1 MIRLYYCL
9 LLMGSNSLYYARI
22 YNINLGGKK
31 NNMGAIEILLI
42 SIGLAMDAFAVSV
55 CKGLAMKKMN
65 WKKAAIIGLYFGI
78 FQAVMPVIGYFLGT
92 TFEKF
97 ITYVDHWVAFILL
110 VGIGINMVKEAFNKE
125 SENRNDN
132 VDMKTMLVLSI
143 ATSIDAL
150 AIGITFACLKIHI
163 VMPVITIGLI
173 TFIISVIGVKI
184 GNRFG
189 NKYEKKAEIMGGVI
203 LILLGIKILL
213 EHCGIERLAP
223 IFNESTGKN
232 EYRPLYKIASS
243 KLARKT
249 HVDMMNKV
257 QIDKYAAGL
266 HSKNSNAVNRYTS
279 LSIKDRFVL
288 MCAAFECAEYKVDE
302 QLNII

>member
-132 VDMKTMLVLSI
+132 VDVKTMLVLSI

-150 AIGITFACLKIHI
+150 AVGVSLAIMQTSLSVITWTIGIVTFLFSSFGVC
-163 VMPVITIGLI
+163 
-173 TFIISVIGVKI
+173 FGVKV
-184 GNRFG
+184 G
-189 NKYEKKAEIMGGVI
+189 NKVDLKLDLIGGVI
-203 LILLGIKILL
+203 LIGIGVKILIEHLLG
-213 EHCGIERLAP
+213 
-223 IFNESTGKN
+223 F
-232 EYRPLYKIASS
+232 
-243 KLARKT
+243 
-249 HVDMMNKV
+249 
-257 QIDKYAAGL
+257 
-266 HSKNSNAVNRYTS
+266 
-279 LSIKDRFVL
+279 
-288 MCAAFECAEYKVDE
+288 
-302 QLNII
+302 